1 MTAIKIILGCT
12 ALASMLSVLAIR
24 NIPVPPPPPEKV
36 ETRVSAAWSA
46 EFENAVL
53 KKAEFENAVLKK
65 TDRLPLVS
73 AATEPR
79 VIPIERVAPPA
90 PASMPPVVVVE
101 DEPTPVRHRHVVK
114 HENVCERHHMRK
126 VKSGKYGW
134 RCRR

>member
-12 ALASMLSVLAIR
+12 ALASMLSVFAIR
-24 NIPVPPPPPEKV
+24 SLPVPPPPSKKV
-36 ETRVSAAWSA
+36 ETHVSAAWSA

-53 KKAEFENAVLKK
+53 KKAEFDVLKK
-65 TDRLPLVS
+65 TDRLPLV
-73 AATEPR
+73 AASMEPR

-90 PASMPPVVVVE
+90 PATMPAAIAVE

-114 HENVCERHHMRK
+114 DEDVCERHHMRK
-126 VKSGKYGW
+126 VKSGRYGW

>member
-12 ALASMLSVLAIR
+12 ALASMLSVFAIR
-24 NIPVPPPPPEKV
+24 SIPVPPPSEKV

-53 KKAEFENAVLKK
+53 KKAEFDVLKK
-65 TDRLPLVS
+65 TDRLPLV
-73 AATEPR
+73 AASMEPR

-90 PASMPPVVVVE
+90 PAAMPAVIAVE

-114 HENVCERHHMRK
+114 HGDVCERHHMRK
-126 VKSGKYGW
+126 VKSGRYGW